1 MSDGRF
7 EPAIT
12 VHASEDEYTTWIR
25 CCLATA
31 QSITLRELVK
41 LLKGKC
47 RIPATKAYK
56 SITYSQR
63 WKGGNYWNQQNAAK
77 DLSRDFLIVIEDI
90 EQHIPRNILFTWLA
104 QDCGFMGIQVADVRT
119 T

>member
-1 MSDGRF
+1 MSNSKF

-12 VHASEDEYTTWIR
+12 VHASEDDYATWIR
-25 CCLATA
+25 YCLATA

-56 SITYSQR
+56 SITYSKR
-63 WKGGNYWNQQNAAK
+63 WKSQNYWNHQDATS

-90 EQHIPRNILFTWLA
+90 EQNIPRNILFTWLA
-104 QDCGFMGIQVADVRT
+104 QDCGFMGIQVSDVRT
-119 T
+119 I